1 MSVKLVNSAL
11 ALNDGVWAN
20 RFAEFFSDGGQLP
33 FLSALTNRSP
43 VYSTLPMPVAA
54 HPGAG
59 NAPAMTPTDGY
70 YDLQWHFA
78 YMGDI
83 ETIWDE
89 YSGAGVHVGVY
100 DDGLQTDHPDLA
112 ANYDPSREVTVDGQI
127 LNPLDSIAYG
137 APHGTA
143 VAGLIAA
150 ANNGT
155 GVVGVAWGASL
166 TGVNIFSGAGD
177 INNYYAGF
185 LQAASQSSNFDVIN
199 HSWGKYPGFWQD
211 VMAVAQDDSLLNY
224 WFEALEI
231 GRNGLGTIQVKAAGN
246 QDQNSNGDGTTTTR
260 ATIIVGAYDDDGDAS
275 YYSSYGANLLV
286 SAPSSGYKDWFTTI
300 NNGLVTTDNSGVL
313 PTNGGELPFGYNGLP
328 DTAYTNGF
336 GGTSGATPIVTGV
349 VALMLEANPALGWRD
364 VQNII
369 AYSAHE
375 VGSGVG
381 GVRRYD
387 ENNTWKYN
395 GADNWNGG
403 GLHYSEDYGYGGI
416 NAYNAVRMA
425 EVWNLFGGAKTS
437 ANESSFKQSTT
448 HSVELLDGKTTDIY
462 FTFGGADFTV
472 DFVNV
477 AINISHTQLDDLE
490 IYLISPDGT
499 QTTLI
504 DFRFELQYNYTDNV
518 ELTFGANAF
527 RGENGTG
534 EWTIRIVD
542 RWLADSGTVNSAS
555 VTLHGTDT
563 ADGSHNTTDDV
574 YHYTDEVLIS
584 IAREGERIILND
596 TDGGTDWLDLAAMT
610 GNIRLRMSEGWTS
623 SVDGKSFLIV
633 AKGSLI
639 ENAVAGD
646 GNDDLEGTRYDNV
659 IYGMRGNDT
668 IYGHDGNDTLSGGA
682 GNDRLIGGIGSD
694 NFLFDRAL
702 NAATNVDTIV
712 DFKGYEPLY
721 GVDHIWLDNS
731 IFNLVLGTLTADAF
745 AFGTS
750 ASDASDRIIYDSA
763 TGALFYDVDGN
774 GIAASIQFA
783 ILENKPTNL
792 TYSDFVVVDTSNSV
806 ATGTGTDR
814 VQPDTETTST
824 STDTQNLF
832 GPGVPINGTQYGDE
846 ILGKEGDDIING
858 LGGDDVL
865 AGFGGNDVID
875 GGEGIDTIY
884 GLDGDD
890 ILRGGGSPD
899 WMGDTIFGGAGNDV
913 LHGSNQTNSVKY
925 SLFPNGDQMSGGAGD
940 DILYGNDGDDS
951 MHGDGGGFLDSEG
964 GNDILYGGAGNDDMA
979 GGWGSDHF
987 YGGLGY
993 NTVFAIDSNEE
1004 ADSVDTI
1011 HFDGNYD
1018 EYKIVGMQPQGWMAY
1033 FNGALTVKRISGLE
1047 AGQVEQVEFEAEFI
1061 EVLQFADRTIDLRE
1075 TPLLIRI
1082 GGDTDDVLGIE
1093 DWVPIDFTTHGY
1105 ERAVNFERGTDVTI
1119 TDPGDATG
1127 VSLLNYVRVNLV
1139 SGQVNINADSLEILE
1154 IDNLMSDAWSQQSG
1168 LPAFTGDISVNAAA
1182 GDRELSIYLLG
1193 VRLDAGETVS
1203 DNTATSI
1210 VFNQMT
1216 STDWLNGAAID
1227 DYNLS
1232 FASAE
1237 TIKFYQSSSLA
1248 IKWYVPNATTI
1259 DLSPIMDGET
1269 MIASNYGTIRIDTP
1283 LDDSVLAPAGGLAE
1297 YRFIG
1302 GIESDFIRLG
1312 NLGTV
1317 NARNDGTLDEVRD
1330 ANEGLGLRGT
1340 ITLSHGADEVRILGS
1355 GAFASYVNSAGETVW
1370 GTIDGGEN
1378 GDSSVPFNPDADT
1391 IRMTFGVAEAIG
1403 DISARISGFEKLQLD
1418 VTAQSH
1424 AVDVTNF
1431 DNMKSIVVTG
1441 TTGTGGNNTINL
1453 LEGSEVVFRAAN
1465 DATRFGTVNLL
1476 GSASGIN
1483 IAFTA
1488 PFIAEKAPPG
1498 LVDEETI
1505 PATEQATGTV
1515 HVADATVVNITTN
1528 SRDDVVKIVL
1538 PDDRYYFGAAPPV
1551 DSFQQALVL
1560 DEATTVTLKGDTG
1573 WDFTVAGTEI
1583 SKVTRIDG
1591 SGVTSTGAIGAI
1603 VASAQTSD
1611 AVTFIGGAG
1620 DDTFRGGAGNDTLQG
1635 GSGNDTYIIDGGS
1648 AGDTLVEVA
1657 NGGVDRVV
1665 SDSVNL
1671 DLNNY
1676 TNIENAV
1683 LTGSLD
1689 LSITGDAGRNIL
1701 TGNAGNNLIDGGAG
1715 ADTAVFSG
1723 NQADYS
1729 VVHNGDG
1736 SVTVTDTRVAPQ
1748 DGADTL
1754 VNVEYLQF
1762 ADGRHS
1768 VNPSA
1773 PTDIFL
1779 SNYTVLE
1786 SSYEN
1791 LLVGRLS
1798 ATDAEGDTATFE
1810 LVDDSSGRFKIVN
1823 GNEIRTVYHTL
1834 LDYEQQTTYDI
1845 TVRVTDGDGL
1855 TYEKTLTINLLDYNP
1870 EYMVG
1875 RNDID
1880 TDDVIWGGAYNDF
1893 LAGNGGNDTFRGNGG
1908 SDIIVGGL
1916 GDHDTAEYSG
1926 NIADYEITWA
1936 KDYSNAFTIRDKR
1949 SNPDGT
1955 GFDGIDYVTYDIYD
1969 LQDGTQLSTATEY
1982 FKFNDGILNAWDLI
1996 APTDIAL
2003 SSLTVT
2009 EGVEA
2014 GSEVG
2019 TLKTTDLSSYY
2030 GETFTYTLLDD
2041 AGGRF
2046 ALDGDKIVV
2055 AGAID
2060 YETATSHA
2068 IRVRV
2073 TDGDGHTFEKT
2084 LTISVTDVPNEN
2096 EAPTDILPD
2105 VATVAENSAN
2115 GTEVATLSAVDPNTG
2130 DTFTFELVDT
2140 AGGRF
2145 EIVGNK
2151 LVVKDSTGL
2160 DYEAATSHTV
2170 VVKVTDAGGL
2180 SIEQEITVNVTDV
2193 DENTAPTVSLANTLL
2208 SIAENTSTASRVK
2221 VADIVL
2227 TDDGLGTN
2235 RLSLVGR
2242 DRALFEIVGLALFL
2256 KAGAALD
2263 AAQAAGLEVAVAVDD
2278 DALPGSP
2285 DATSATYRLAV
2296 ADVKGLKMIHG
2307 TEASQTLSGTSGN
2320 DWIDGHGGADTMK
2333 GGKGNDIYVVDSTD
2347 DKVIESRS
2355 QGTDK
2360 VLSSVNYS
2368 LGSNVENLTLTGDG
2382 AINGTG
2388 NSYNN
2393 VINGNNA
2400 ANVLKGGSGNDK
2412 VYGHGGDDYL
2422 YGESGNDTLY
2432 GGDGLD
2438 FLFGGTGND
2447 TLLGEVGN
2455 DTLYGESG
2463 NDLLVGG
2470 LGTDHLYGGAGR
2482 DRFDFNEALESA
2494 VGSARDIIFDFVRGL
2509 DKIDVASFDTN
2520 PTKKGDQ
2527 AFKWIGTQDF
2537 HGASGE
2543 LRFSDLGSEVIVQGD
2558 LNGDKAAD
2566 FEILVKVGTLSSS
2579 DFYL

>member
-1 MSVKLVNSAL
+1 MSVKLANSAS

-20 RFAEFFSDGGQLP
+20 RFAEFLSDGGQLP
-33 FLSALTNRSP
+33 FLSALSNRSP
-43 VYSTLPMPVAA
+43 VYSTLPMPVPSQHSGLGYETAF
-54 HPGAG
+54 
-59 NAPAMTPTDGY
+59 TPTDGY

-89 YSGAGVHVGVY
+89 YSGADVHVGVY

-127 LNPLDSIAYG
+127 LNPLESTVSG

-199 HSWGKYPGFWQD
+199 HSWGKFPGFWQD

-246 QDQNSNGDGTTTTR
+246 QDQNSNGDGTTTSR

-286 SAPSSGYKDWFTTI
+286 SAPSSGYSDWFTTI
-300 NNGLVTTDNSGVL
+300 NRGLVTTDNTGYINAPGRL
-313 PTNGGELPFGYNGLP
+313 DYGYNGLP
-328 DTAYTNGF
+328 DTDYTNGF

-349 VALMLEANPALGWRD
+349 VALMLEANPDLGWRD

-381 GVRRYD
+381 GVRRND

-425 EVWNLFGGAKTS
+425 EVWNLFGGPKTS

-448 HSVELLDGKTTDIY
+448 QSVELLDGKTTDIH
-462 FTFGGADFTV
+462 FTFGGPDFTV

-477 AINISHTQLDDLE
+477 SIDLHHTKLDDLE

-499 QTTLI
+499 TSTLV
-504 DFRFELQYNYTDNV
+504 DFRFELFYNGGAEDAV
-518 ELTFGANAF
+518 LTFGANGF

-542 RWLADSGTVNSAS
+542 RWEADSGTLNSAS
-555 VTLHGTDT
+555 ITLHGTDT
-563 ADGSHNTTDDV
+563 ADGTHNTSDDV
-574 YHYTDEVLIS
+574 YHYTDEVFTA

-596 TDGGTDWLDLAAMT
+596 ADGGTDWLDLAAMT
-610 GNIRLRMSEGWTS
+610 GDIRLRMSEGWTS
-623 SVDGKSFLIV
+623 AVDGKSFLIV

-659 IYGMRGNDT
+659 IYGMRGNDR
-668 IYGHDGNDTLSGGA
+668 IQGHDGNDTLSGGA
-682 GNDRLIGGIGSD
+682 GNDTLIGGIGSD
-694 NFLFDRAL
+694 IFLFDRAL

-712 DFKGYEPLY
+712 DFNGYEPQY
-721 GVDHIWLDNS
+721 GVDLIWLDNS
-731 IFNLVLGTLTADAF
+731 IFNLVLGILSADAF
-745 AFGTS
+745 TLGTG
-750 ASDASDRIIYDSA
+750 ALDASDRIIYDAA
-763 TGALFYDVDGN
+763 TGALYYDVDGN
-774 GIAASIQFA
+774 GLAASVQFA
-783 ILENKPTNL
+783 ILGNKPTTL
-792 TYSDFVVVDTSNSV
+792 TYSDFLVVDTTGTV
-806 ATGTGTDR
+806 VTGTGTDR
-814 VQPDTETTST
+814 VQPDAETTST

-832 GPGVPINGTQYGDE
+832 GPGVPINGTQYADE

-858 LGGDDVL
+858 LGGDDTL
-865 AGFGGNDVID
+865 AGYGGNDTID
-875 GGEGIDTIY
+875 GGAGIDQIF
-884 GLDGDD
+884 GLEGNDT
-890 ILRGGGSPD
+890 LHGGGSPD
-899 WMGDTIFGGAGNDV
+899 WIGDNLYGGDGNDI
-913 LHGSNQTNSVKY
+913 LYGSNQPNGIRY
-925 SLFPNGDQMSGGAGD
+925 SLFPNGDFLYGGAGD
-940 DILYGNDGDDS
+940 DILYGLDGDDA
-951 MHGDGGGFLDSEG
+951 MHGDGDGDDRFG
-964 GNDILYGGAGNDDMA
+964 GNDILYGGGGNDNMA

-993 NTVFAIDSNEE
+993 NTVFASDGGEI

-1011 HFDGNYD
+1011 HFDGNFS
-1018 EYKIVGMQPQGWMAY
+1018 EYRIVGMQPQGWLAY
-1033 FNGALTVKRISGLE
+1033 YQGALTVQRTSGLA
-1047 AGQVEQVEFEAEFI
+1047 AGEVEQVEFEAEFI

-1075 TPLLIRI
+1075 TPLLIRA
-1082 GGDTDDVLGIE
+1082 GGDTDEVRSID
-1093 DWVPIDFTTHGY
+1093 DWVPINVTTHGF
-1105 ERAVNFERGTDVTI
+1105 EKAVIVDYGTDVTI
-1119 TDPGDATG
+1119 TDAGDANG
-1127 VSLLNYVRVNLV
+1127 VDALNYVRVNLV
-1139 SGQVNINADSLEILE
+1139 SGNVQINADSLEILE
-1154 IDNLMSDAWSQQSG
+1154 IDNLTSDVWSQTYG
-1168 LPAFTGDISVNAAA
+1168 FPGFTGDLAVNAAA
-1182 GDRELSIYLLG
+1182 GDRELSIFLLG

-1210 VFNQMT
+1210 VLNQMT

-1227 DYNLS
+1227 DFNLS

-1237 TIKFYQSSSLA
+1237 TIKFYQTSGLS

-1259 DLSPIMDGET
+1259 DLSPTFDGST
-1269 MIASNYGTIRIDTP
+1269 QIASNYGYVRIDTP

-1302 GIESDFIRLG
+1302 GLERDFVRLG
-1312 NLGTV
+1312 NLGSV
-1317 NARNDGTLDEVRD
+1317 NAGNDGSPSDISG
-1330 ANEGLGLRGT
+1330 ANAGLGLRGT
-1340 ITLSHGADEVRILGS
+1340 ITLDAGSDEVHILGS
-1355 GAFASYVNSAGETVW
+1355 GAFQG
-1370 GTIDGGEN
+1370 GTIDAGWNGEA
-1378 GDSSVPFNPDADT
+1378 DQQYNPDADT

-1403 DISARISGFEKLQLD
+1403 DISSHISGFEVLQLD
-1418 VTAQSH
+1418 VTSQSH
-1424 AVDVTNF
+1424 SVNVANF
-1431 DNMKSIVVTG
+1431 DGLTSVRIAG
-1441 TTGTGGNNTINL
+1441 TEGSGGNNTVTL
-1453 LEGSEVVFRAAN
+1453 VDGSSVEFRAVN
-1465 DATRFGTVNLL
+1465 NATRFGTVNLL
-1476 GSASGIN
+1476 GSTSGVNLAFSAPFERIGPVDGFLGNETVPAEEAASG
-1483 IAFTA
+1483 
-1488 PFIAEKAPPG
+1488 
-1498 LVDEETI
+1498 
-1505 PATEQATGTV
+1505 TV
-1515 HVADATVVNITTN
+1515 RVVDATVVNIVTN
-1528 SRDDVVKIVL
+1528 SRDDVRVVDLGGGRMGLEAL
-1538 PDDRYYFGAAPPV
+1538 PPI
-1551 DSFQQALVL
+1551 DSFEQVLVL
-1560 DEATTVTLKGDTG
+1560 DSATTVNISGDTG
-1573 WDFTVAGTEI
+1573 WDFTVAGSDI

-1591 SGVTSTGAIGAI
+1591 SGVTGTGTVGAI
-1603 VASAQTSD
+1603 VATAQTTS
-1611 AVTFIGGAG
+1611 AVHFTGGAG
-1620 DDTFRGGAGNDTLQG
+1620 DDVFTGGAGNDTLEG
-1635 GSGNDTYIIDGGS
+1635 GAGNDTYIIDAGS
-1648 AGDTLVEVA
+1648 VGDTFIEAA
-1657 NGGVDRVV
+1657 NGGTDTAQ

-1671 DLNNY
+1671 DLNLY
-1676 TNIENAV
+1676 TNIENAE
-1683 LTGSLD
+1683 LKGSLD
-1689 LSITGDAGRNIL
+1689 LAITGNAARNVL
-1701 TGNAGNNLIDGGAG
+1701 TGNAGNNLLDGGAA

-1723 NQADYS
+1723 NRSDYT
-1729 VVHNGDG
+1729 VLDNGDG
-1736 SVTVTDTRVAPQ
+1736 SVTVTDTRVNPQ
-1748 DGADTL
+1748 DGSDTL

-1773 PTDIFL
+1773 PTDIYL

-1791 LLVGRLS
+1791 LLVGLLA

-1810 LVDDSSGRFKIVN
+1810 LVDDSNGRFTLVN

-1845 TVRVTDGDGL
+1845 TIRVTDGDGL
-1855 TYEKTLTINLLDYNP
+1855 TYEKTLTIDLLDYNP

-1875 RNDID
+1875 RGDID
-1880 TDDVIWGGAYNDF
+1880 TDDVIWGGAYNDL

-1908 SDIIVGGL
+1908 SDIIIGGL

-1926 NIADYEITWA
+1926 SIADYEIIWA

-1955 GFDGIDYVTYDIYD
+1955 GFDGIDYVTYDLYT
-1969 LQDGTQLSTATEY
+1969 LQDGTKVSTATEY
-1982 FKFNDGILNAWDLI
+1982 LKFADGVLNTWDFI

-2003 SSLTVT
+2003 SSLAVT

-2014 GSEVG
+2014 GTEVG
-2019 TLKTTDLSSYY
+2019 TLTATDLSSFY
-2030 GETFTYTLLDD
+2030 GETFSFTLLDN

-2055 AGAID
+2055 AGALD
-2060 YETATSHA
+2060 YEAATSHE

-2084 LTISVTDVPNEN
+2084 LTIAVTDVPNEN

-2105 VATVAENSAN
+2105 TASVAENSAN
-2115 GTEVATLSAVDPNTG
+2115 GAEVATLAAVDPNAG
-2130 DTFTFELVDT
+2130 DTFTFELVDN

-2180 SIEQEITVNVTDV
+2180 SVEQEITVNVTDV

-2227 TDDGLGTN
+2227 TDDGLGT
-2235 RLSLVGR
+2235 
-2242 DRALFEIVGLALFL
+2242 
-2256 KAGAALD
+2256 
-2263 AAQAAGLEVAVAVDD
+2263 
-2278 DALPGSP
+2278 
-2285 DATSATYRLAV
+2285 
-2296 ADVKGLKMIHG
+2296 
-2307 TEASQTLSGTSGN
+2307 
-2320 DWIDGHGGADTMK
+2320 
-2333 GGKGNDIYVVDSTD
+2333 
-2347 DKVIESRS
+2347 
-2355 QGTDK
+2355 
-2360 VLSSVNYS
+2360 
-2368 LGSNVENLTLTGDG
+2368 
-2382 AINGTG
+2382 
-2388 NSYNN
+2388 
-2393 VINGNNA
+2393 
-2400 ANVLKGGSGNDK
+2400 
-2412 VYGHGGDDYL
+2412 
-2422 YGESGNDTLY
+2422 
-2432 GGDGLD
+2432 
-2438 FLFGGTGND
+2438 
-2447 TLLGEVGN
+2447 
-2455 DTLYGESG
+2455 
-2463 NDLLVGG
+2463 
-2470 LGTDHLYGGAGR
+2470 
-2482 DRFDFNEALESA
+2482 
-2494 VGSARDIIFDFVRGL
+2494 
-2509 DKIDVASFDTN
+2509 
-2520 PTKKGDQ
+2520 
-2527 AFKWIGTQDF
+2527 
-2537 HGASGE
+2537 
-2543 LRFSDLGSEVIVQGD
+2543 
-2558 LNGDKAAD
+2558 
-2566 FEILVKVGTLSSS
+2566 
-2579 DFYL
+2579 